1 VNALTNPFVYHKTF
15 PPVMIKAMSPYQEG
29 IAMIIGICG
38 HCLRPGLHSAVQYQR
53 QKLYTPS
60 MNSYQRFER
69 AMVGLGASALE
80 GRQESRVRMYKRR
93 KKR

>member
-1 VNALTNPFVYHKTF
+1 
-15 PPVMIKAMSPYQEG
+15 
-29 IAMIIGICG
+29 MIIGICG
-38 HCLRPGLHSAVQYQR
+38 HCLRSGMQSAVQYQR
-53 QKLYTPS
+53 QRLYIPS

-80 GRQESRVRMYKRR
+80 GRQEGSVRVYKRR